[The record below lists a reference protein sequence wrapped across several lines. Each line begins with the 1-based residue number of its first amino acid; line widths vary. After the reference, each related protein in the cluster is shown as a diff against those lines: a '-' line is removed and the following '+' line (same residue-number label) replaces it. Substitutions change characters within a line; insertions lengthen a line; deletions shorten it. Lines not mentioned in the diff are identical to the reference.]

1 MSTSTLQYLKCDFSS
16 QQQALVQRTRARY
29 PGIWNDFVTGSFGTV
44 LIDQMAWATSTLAY
58 TVNRMAGENFLPT
71 MQLRESAVRFGALVG
86 YNLRG
91 STPALVPCSA
101 TLASPAAATVTLAQG
116 ISVRTSDTNALPFE
130 LDDTYLIEAGNK
142 TPVATAVTF
151 DPEANGPR
159 VVQALIS
166 LTSGEPYADCLDA
179 TVDLTQ
185 YAEAGQVFQA
195 LTSSL
200 VDATLYSIISVEV
213 APGASANNRLV
224 LGTPWGGATG
234 TTAAQVLDQR
244 VFFVQGT
251 TQTEQIVTPAVAIPG
266 YTYQLTYTPLI
277 DGSLSV
283 TVNGITWN
291 QVDNLINSA
300 AEDTSFQV
308 RTLATGNTVVTFG
321 DDTFGASLPTE
332 AAVVLTY
339 RTGGGSAG
347 NVAVGAI
354 SASIVGLIT
363 SLANPVNVTIVN
375 NQPGSGGADPET
387 LDEARAR
394 IPAFVPTNN
403 RAVTL
408 NDYAAQA
415 ISFNSPAYG
424 QVRYA
429 RPTIRSGNSLLE
441 GNIVVI
447 YAWTLG
453 SSGGLV
459 PLSAA
464 LKAALQNYLQGLAVG
479 TDYVLIADGSQV
491 PLPLSLRFKTQAGYA
506 APDVTQ
512 AINNQ
517 ITSYVNGLTP
527 GASVIFSDL
536 FTQLVSVPGVDNL
549 VVATPVGDLDPPSDD
564 SLFIPPSESS
574 SYAVDLIAAGVNSYT
589 AQSPAVPLQAW
600 CFTATLGGQA
610 LSIVPDVEPGY
621 AQLSGINL
629 DSSNPS
635 TVNLLTGLFTLN
647 TLGPPGDFV
656 MTLVPASGYELE
668 HNVDIYAGYVGDQ
681 SQTQRRAMRAALR
694 SWANGLA
701 VGSSLFAQ
709 QVNGVT
715 ASATNVY
722 SVLAAVSGVDSV
734 TRVSLDSAANPAQR
748 IDVGEFELIKIRNV
762 FLNNSVD

>member
-1 MSTSTLQYLKCDFSS
+1 MAASTLQYLKADFSS

-44 LIDQMAWATSTLAY
+44 LIDQMAWATTTLAY

-91 STPALVPCSA
+91 STPALVPCNA
-101 TLASPAAATVTLAQG
+101 TLAAPAAATVTLTKG
-116 ISVRTSDTNALPFE
+116 TSVRTGDANALPFE
-130 LDDTYLIEAGNK
+130 LDDTYVIKTGNT
-142 TPVATAVTF
+142 TPIATAVTF
-151 DPEANGPR
+151 DPQASGPR
-159 VVQALIS
+159 VVQALIN
-166 LTSGEPYADCLDA
+166 LTNGEPYADCLDA

-185 YAEAGQVFQA
+185 YVEAGQVFQSA
-195 LTSSL
+195 TGLGD
-200 VDATLYSIISVEV
+200 VTLYPIISVEV
-213 APGASANNRLV
+213 APGASANNRIV
-224 LGTPWGGATG
+224 LGTPWGGTTG
-234 TTAAQVLDQR
+234 TTTAQVLDQR
-244 VFFVQGT
+244 IFFIQGT
-251 TQTEQIVTPAVAIPG
+251 TQTEQLVTPATAIPG
-266 YTYQLTYTPLI
+266 YTYQLTYTPVI
-277 DGSLSV
+277 DGSLSI
-283 TVNGITWN
+283 TVNGVTWG

-321 DDTFGASLPTE
+321 DDTFGAALPTE
-332 AAVVLTY
+332 AAMVFTY

-347 NVAVGAI
+347 NVAVGSI
-354 SASIVGLIT
+354 NASIVGLIT
-363 SLANPVNVTIVN
+363 SLANPVNVNIVN
-375 NQPGSGGADPET
+375 NQPGVGGADPET

-394 IPAFVPTNN
+394 IPAYVPTNN

-408 NDYAAQA
+408 ADYASLA

-453 SSGGLV
+453 QSGGLV

-464 LKAALQNYLQGLAVG
+464 LKAALQSYLQGLAVG
-479 TDYVLIADGSQV
+479 TDFVLIADGSQV
-491 PLPLSLRFKTQAGYA
+491 PLPLALRFRTQAGYT
-506 APDVTQ
+506 APDVAQ

-527 GASVIFSDL
+527 GAPVIFSDL
-536 FTQLVSVPGVDNL
+536 FTQLVGVPGVDNL
-549 VVATPVGDLDPPSDD
+549 VVATPVGDLEPPSDD

-574 SYAVDLIAAGVNSYT
+574 SYTIDLISAGVNAYT

-600 CFTATLGGQA
+600 CFTASLGGHA
-610 LSIVPDVEPGY
+610 CSIVPAVEPGY

-629 DSSNPS
+629 DPSNPS

-647 TLGPPGDFV
+647 TLGPQGDFV
-656 MTLVPASGYELE
+656 MTLIPASGYELE
-668 HNVDIYAGYVGDQ
+668 HDVDIYAGYVGDQ

-694 SWANGLA
+694 AWANGLA

-709 QVNGVT
+709 QVVGIT

-722 SVLAAVSGVDSV
+722 SVLAAVDGVDSI

-748 IDVGEFELIKIRNV
+748 IDVGEFELIKIRNCY
-762 FLNNSVD
+762 LNNFID